1 MPGTSSAKQ
10 TWNAVPKALVA
21 ALGAGALVL
30 ALALTPSLRPQG
42 GDTVPGRLGMATLAC
57 RGNQDLSD
65 VAWVA
70 GLVSRGTTVY
80 FVRPA
85 IEGRALVSTFGPGPA
100 WLGWLAALGLEPGA
114 PVRDDELR
122 GRARVAAA
130 AAVSVSTALLV
141 IGASAVVPPLLAV
154 ALALAA
160 ALSFAGVA
168 TLGQGLWQQ
177 TASLPFLAGALS
189 VTLWLDRLPKLLP
202 AVALCAACAAWLRPA
217 DLPLLLFVT
226 GAAVVRSVR
235 AERSLATIAASLG
248 AACAGAAPVLSWNL
262 WYFDTPFSIAQWSAN
277 QRITEHVFSVSLRDI
292 AMGLAGLL
300 ASPGR
305 GIALFAPLVPLVVV
319 LAVVRWRAVKS
330 GGERAVAADVAFLA
344 AGIAFQW
351 LFAGTFFKWWGGAG
365 FGPRL
370 LAGAVWVAAAASA
383 LMLPNVDRG
392 PRSLLVATAAF
403 GALLG
408 FLGLFRFDLAATEVA
423 LDAVHRPEAFFSL
436 RAGPWTS
443 LWPAREQTVRDAP
456 PGPFIYC
463 GERSLG
469 PLP

>member
-1 MPGTSSAKQ
+1 MPGTSSTTH
-10 TWNAVPKALVA
+10 TWNAVPKGL
-21 ALGAGALVL
+21 LGALLTGVLVL
-30 ALALTPSLRPQG
+30 ALVLVSPLRPQG

-57 RGNQDLSD
+57 RGNQDLAD

-85 IEGRALVSTFGPGPA
+85 LEGRALVSTFGPGPA
-100 WLGWLAALGLEPGA
+100 WLGWLATGGLEPGA
-114 PVRDDELR
+114 PVSDDALR

-130 AAVSVSTALLV
+130 SAVSVSAALLV
-141 IGASAVVPPLLAV
+141 IGASAVVSPLLAV
-154 ALALAA
+154 ALGLAA

-168 TLGQGLWQQ
+168 TLAQGLWQQ
-177 TASLPFLAGALS
+177 TAALPFLAGALS
-189 VTLWLDRLPKLLP
+189 ATLWLHRVPKLLP
-202 AVALCAACAAWLRPA
+202 AVTLCAACAAWLRPA
-217 DLPLLLFVT
+217 DLPLLLFVAA
-226 GAAVVRSVR
+226 GAVMRSLR
-235 AERSLATIAASLG
+235 AERSLATVAASLG
-248 AACAGAAPVLSWNL
+248 AACAGAAPVLIWNL

-277 QRITEHVFSVSLRDI
+277 QRITEHVFSVSLGDI

-305 GIALFAPLVPLVVV
+305 GIALFAPLVPLVAV
-319 LAVVRWRAVKS
+319 LAVVRWRAVE
-330 GGERAVAADVAFLA
+330 GGVDRSASVGAVVLA
-344 AGIAFQW
+344 AGIVGQW

-370 LAGAVWVAAAASA
+370 LSGAVWVAVAASA
-383 LMLPNVDRG
+383 LLLPHAGRRARG
-392 PRSLLVATAAF
+392 LIVATGGF
-403 GALLG
+403 GAVLG
-408 FLGLFRFDLAATEVA
+408 ILGLFRFDLAAAEVA
-423 LDAVHRPEAFFSL
+423 LDAVHRPEAFFAW

-443 LWPAREQTVRDAP
+443 LSSSGEETVRDAP
-456 PGPFIYC
+456 AGPFAYC